1 MSTETIPAPRT
12 SPEPATADGDVVL
25 TWDRWSGWAHLAR
38 HRAGDTELPAFV
50 GIARLPGATAADVRA
65 TLAAS
70 GLTVLTEYDVD
81 EQLTEFRVG
90 LTAGAR

>member
-1 MSTETIPAPRT
+1 MITETIPAPRT
-12 SPEPATADGDVVL
+12 SPEPATDDGDVVM

-38 HRAGDTELPAFV
+38 HRPGDTAPPAFV
-50 GIARLPGATAADVRA
+50 GLARLPGPTAADVRA
-65 TLAAS
+65 NLTAS